1 MPRLKPTACYTKR
14 KRNTKMI
21 KKVLHKLLKRRH
33 FWREVEFDEL
43 SEIYISMMFRS
54 LALSL
59 TGIFVPLYMLKLGY
73 TVQDVLIL
81 CTCYFGFRAVIFDML
96 SGFLVAK
103 IGPKHTIVC
112 SYLLLI
118 VSTGL
123 FLTLPNIDWPL
134 WLVGGIW
141 GGTSSLFCIPF
152 HVDFSKI
159 KHKAHG
165 GKELGYVKIMEKFG
179 GVIGPLIG
187 GVVASLWGG
196 QYIFLVAI
204 VMLIVGGL
212 PLLRTGE
219 PVRTNQKLHFRT
231 LKLKKI
237 KWDLISF
244 IGFGVELTI
253 SGSIWPL
260 YLGTTVLA
268 SGAAYAKLGALASI
282 SVIAAMTAAYVIG
295 KLIDKH
301 HGRQL
306 LRAGV
311 VANALVHLFRPFVA
325 TYPTALATNIVNE
338 GVTVS
343 YNMPYT
349 KGMYDAADDLPG
361 HRIVYFVVME
371 MVSSI
376 AKTLVWATFALLTII
391 YTDYTV
397 LNIGFLVGA
406 LASLLMLSERFRAL
420 AIR

>member
-1 MPRLKPTACYTKR
+1 
-14 KRNTKMI
+14 MI
-21 KKVLHKLLKRRH
+21 KKSIHRLLKHRH
-33 FWREVEFDEL
+33 FWREIGFDEL
-43 SEIYISMMFRS
+43 SEIYVSMMFRS

-73 TVQDVLIL
+73 TVHDIIILIA
-81 CTCYFGFRAVIFDML
+81 CYFGFRAILFDLL

-103 IGPKHTIVC
+103 IGPKHTIIC

-118 VSTGL
+118 ISTGL
-123 FLTLPNIDWPL
+123 FLTLPNMHWPL

-196 QYIFLVAI
+196 QYIFIVAI
-204 VMLIVGGL
+204 GMLLIGGA
-212 PLLRTGE
+212 PLLKTSE
-219 PVRTNQKLHFRT
+219 PVATGQKLHFRT
-231 LKLKKI
+231 LNLRKI
-237 KWDLISF
+237 KWDIISF
-244 IGFGVELTI
+244 MGFGIELTI

-282 SVIAAMTAAYVIG
+282 SVLAAMITAYAIG
-295 KLIDKH
+295 KLIDNY
-301 HGRQL
+301 HGRPL
-306 LRAGV
+306 LRAGAI
-311 VANALVHLFRPFVA
+311 ANALIHLFRPFVM
-325 TYPTALATNIVNE
+325 TYPIALGTNIANE
-338 GVTVS
+338 GVTVA

-349 KGMYDAADDLPG
+349 KGMYDAADELPG
-361 HRIVYFVVME
+361 HRIVYFVIME
-371 MVSSI
+371 MTSSI
-376 AKTLVWATFALLTII
+376 AKTVVWVGLAFLTTF

-397 LNIGFLVGA
+397 LNIGFLIGA
-406 LASLLMLSERFRAL
+406 AASLLILAERFNAL
-420 AIR
+420 SVRPKVS